1 MANFFTPFQ
10 IRFTCAPRKFAFF
23 IGPMNLVDLFAI
35 IPFFLDLI
43 IGGLQD
49 FQIMGKAGKIVRLV
63 RVIRIMR
70 IFKLVRHFAGL
81 QSLIYTLNQAY
92 KELGLLML
100 LVGVAVLTF
109 ASLVYFAE
117 KDNPKGSWSFLDSFW
132 WGLMTLTTVGY
143 GDLSPSTFPG
153 KLIGNFYLILLA
165 HFLVK

>member
-1 MANFFTPFQ
+1 
-10 IRFTCAPRKFAFF
+10 
-23 IGPMNLVDLFAI
+23 
-35 IPFFLDLI
+35 
-43 IGGLQD
+43 
-49 FQIMGKAGKIVRLV
+49 MGKAGKIVRLV
-63 RVIRIMR
+63 RVMRIMR

-109 ASLVYFAE
+109 SSLVYFAE

-153 KLIGNFYLILLA
+153 KLIGKPYLITD
-165 HFLVK
+165 KQSRKYGI

>member
-1 MANFFTPFQ
+1 
-10 IRFTCAPRKFAFF
+10 
-23 IGPMNLVDLFAI
+23 
-35 IPFFLDLI
+35 
-43 IGGLQD
+43 
-49 FQIMGKAGKIVRLV
+49 MGKAGKIVRLV
-63 RVIRIMR
+63 RVMRIMR

-109 ASLVYFAE
+109 SSLVYFAE
-117 KDNPKGSWSFLDSFW
+117 KDNPLGPWSFLDSFW

-153 KLIGNFYLILLA
+153 KLIGKCGTAKRRLGELLI
-165 HFLVK
+165 

>member
-1 MANFFTPFQ
+1 
-10 IRFTCAPRKFAFF
+10 
-23 IGPMNLVDLFAI
+23 
-35 IPFFLDLI
+35 
-43 IGGLQD
+43 
-49 FQIMGKAGKIVRLV
+49 MGKAGKIVRLV
-63 RVIRIMR
+63 RVMRIMR

-109 ASLVYFAE
+109 SSLVYFAE

-153 KLIGNFYLILLA
+153 KLIGKPYTLSHINKTSQSGTKVQLMYEML
-165 HFLVK
+165 H

>member
-1 MANFFTPFQ
+1 
-10 IRFTCAPRKFAFF
+10 
-23 IGPMNLVDLFAI
+23 
-35 IPFFLDLI
+35 
-43 IGGLQD
+43 
-49 FQIMGKAGKIVRLV
+49 MGKAGKIVRLV
-63 RVIRIMR
+63 RVMRIMR

-109 ASLVYFAE
+109 SSLVYFAE
-117 KDNPKGSWSFLDSFW
+117 KDNPSGPWSFLDSFW

-153 KLIGNFYLILLA
+153 KLIGTPMAYTANIYKMVIGNFIGNPLALIGFYL
-165 HFLVK
+165 